1 MTFLLDTHI
10 LLWAAARD
18 RMMSDR
24 AEEII
29 RDEAATLCF
38 SAASIWE
45 IAIKRGLNR
54 PDFRADPAAMRAGLV
69 ANGYQELLIDSR
81 HAAAVLALPKLHA
94 DPFDRIL
101 IAQAQIEG
109 LRLVTVDS
117 KVAAYG
123 DWVEQV

>member
-10 LLWAAARD
+10 LLWAAARNE
-18 RMMSDR
+18 MMSAR

-29 RDEAATLCF
+29 RDETAILVF

-45 IAIKRGLNR
+45 IAIKRGLDR
-54 PDFRADPAAMRAGLV
+54 SDFRADPAAMRAGLI
-69 ANGYQELLIDSR
+69 ANGYQELAIDSR
-81 HAAAVLALPKLHA
+81 HAAAVLALPRLHA

-101 IAQAQIEG
+101 VAQAQIEG
-109 LRLVTVDS
+109 MRLITMDA

-123 DWVEQV
+123 SWVESV

>member
-18 RMMSDR
+18 KMMSAR

-29 RDEAATLCF
+29 RDEAAVLVF

-45 IAIKRGLNR
+45 IAIKRGLDR
-54 PDFRADPAAMRAGLV
+54 LDFRADPAAMRAGLI
-69 ANGYQELLIDSR
+69 ANGYQELAIDSR
-81 HAAAVLALPKLHA
+81 HAAAVLTLPRLHA

-101 IAQAQIEG
+101 VAQAQIEG
-109 LRLVTVDS
+109 MRLITMDE
-117 KVAAYG
+117 KVVAYG
-123 DWVEQV
+123 AWVERV

>member
-1 MTFLLDTHI
+1 
-10 LLWAAARD
+10 
-18 RMMSDR
+18 MSDR

-29 RDEAATLCF
+29 HDEAATLCF

-54 PDFRADPAAMRAGLV
+54 PDFRADPAAMRAGLI

-101 IAQAQIEG
+101 VSQAQIEG
-109 LRLVTVDS
+109 LRLVTVDA
-117 KVAAYG
+117 KVTAYG
-123 DWVEQV
+123 DWIVQV

>member
-29 RDEAATLCF
+29 RDEAAILVF

-45 IAIKRGLNR
+45 IAIKRGLDR
-54 PDFRADPAAMRAGLV
+54 PDFRADPAAMRAGLI
-69 ANGYQELLIDSR
+69 ANGYQELAIDSR
-81 HAAAVLALPKLHA
+81 HAAAVLALPRLHA

-101 IAQAQIEG
+101 VAQAQTEG
-109 LRLVTVDS
+109 MRLITIDK

-123 DWVEQV
+123 PWVERV

>member
-10 LLWAAARD
+10 LLWAAMRD
-18 RMMSDR
+18 KMMSAR

-29 RDEAATLCF
+29 RDETSILIF

-45 IAIKRGLNR
+45 IAIKRGLDR
-54 PDFRADPAAMRAGLV
+54 PDFRADPAAMRAGLI
-69 ANGYQELLIDSR
+69 ANGYQELAIDSR
-81 HAAAVLALPKLHA
+81 HAAAVLALPRLHA

-101 IAQAQIEG
+101 VTQAQIEG
-109 LRLVTVDS
+109 MRLITMDA

-123 DWVEQV
+123 SWVERV